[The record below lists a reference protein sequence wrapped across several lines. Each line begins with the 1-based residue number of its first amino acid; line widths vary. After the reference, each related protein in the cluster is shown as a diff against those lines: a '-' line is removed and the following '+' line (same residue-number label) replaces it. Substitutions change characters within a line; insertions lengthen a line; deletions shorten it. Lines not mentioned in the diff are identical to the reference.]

1 MKLKAFISALEPEK
15 IPSERKDILQK
26 LIDHIKEKHDSRKEI
41 KLNFICTH
49 NSRRS
54 QLAQAWAAVA
64 ASHYEIPVQ
73 TFSGGV
79 EVTAFHPNAV
89 QALQNDGL
97 ELKPSEDDNP
107 VYEVTFGNDDKLYM
121 FSKLFDDEVN
131 PEKDFAAIMV
141 CDHADENCPFI
152 PGANRISLTYEDPKI
167 YDGTGLQEEKY
178 SERSR
183 QIATELFYVFSKV
196 KKK

>member
-1 MKLKAFISALEPEK
+1 MKLKAFISGLEPEK
-15 IPSERKDILQK
+15 ISSEREDTLQK
-26 LIDHIKEKHDSRKEI
+26 LIDHINEKRDSRKEI

-97 ELKPSEDDNP
+97 ELKPSEGDNP

-196 KKK
+196 NKK